1 MGCSALLQ
9 ATSRPRDQPASPAL
23 AGLASLPLSHLGNHC
38 PPCYSLRLND
48 YSLTWLSI
56 SEPQFPYLQ
65 NRSNS
70 VHRAF
75 VMKNKII
82 ALSSLHDEQHV
93 VDAVV
98 QLLSRVRLFATPWT
112 AARQASL
119 SLTISRSLPKFMS
132 LASVMPSSHLNL
144 MPSSPSALNLSQH
157 QGLFR

>member
-1 MGCSALLQ
+1 MS
-9 ATSRPRDQPASPAL
+9 T
-23 AGLASLPLSHLGNHC
+23 
-38 PPCYSLRLND
+38 
-48 YSLTWLSI
+48 
-56 SEPQFPYLQ
+56 
-65 NRSNS
+65 
-70 VHRAF
+70 RAF
-75 VMKNKII
+75 VTKNKII

-112 AARQASL
+112 AAHQASL